1 MITVG
6 RGPSGKTRVLVAGFL
21 RPSTGSGADTAAAGA
36 AGKTILTF
44 SRGVLMALAVSD
56 ELPDEAVEVTDE
68 LELVLDPILG
78 LGGVG
83 PILAPAVMIPL
94 LDNGGPPLPGAA
106 TESIGTLATIVP
118 KLEAGID
125 IELVANGELTTG
137 GLVLLCLAL
146 LTPPPPFPFSRRIL
160 RPPATPAA
168 TPTSVELLRLPIM
181 ELARLPL
188 GLPYPLGLTLPNG
201 LLVPLIL
208 LELRLRSDNPEDEAD
223 RVEVRPRPEG
233 GGPFPPPP
241 KKITL
246 SWEGDKKPADASV
259 FEGGG
264 DEVDDMVA
272 VGGMCIAEEGGG

>member
-1 MITVG
+1 
-6 RGPSGKTRVLVAGFL
+6 
-21 RPSTGSGADTAAAGA
+21 
-36 AGKTILTF
+36 
-44 SRGVLMALAVSD
+44 
-56 ELPDEAVEVTDE
+56 
-68 LELVLDPILG
+68 
-78 LGGVG
+78 
-83 PILAPAVMIPL
+83 
-94 LDNGGPPLPGAA
+94 
-106 TESIGTLATIVP
+106 
-118 KLEAGID
+118 
-125 IELVANGELTTG
+125 
-137 GLVLLCLAL
+137 
-146 LTPPPPFPFSRRIL
+146 
-160 RPPATPAA
+160 
-168 TPTSVELLRLPIM
+168 M